1 MDDSPEILSE
11 LSLYWQTPLARP
23 FIHPLG
29 ITIPKKRRVEDVVY
43 ECSARIGF
51 DQLFLSLAVATV
63 AVRSIVECF
72 H

>member
-29 ITIPKKRRVEDVVY
+29 IAIPKKRRVEDVVY
-43 ECSARIGF
+43 ERSARIGF
-51 DQLFLSLAVATV
+51 DQLFSSWAVAV
-63 AVRSIVECF
+63 KSIVECL